1 MQPLILWQDEY
12 ALAVN
17 KPNNVLVHHSDY
29 SGIEGE
35 KSLLELLKD
44 LGIPRVYPLHRLDR
58 KTSGIVL
65 LAKNRSDVA
74 SFQKLFDE
82 QKIRKTYLAL
92 LRGHVDPAGIVDT
105 PVRNDRGNYREA
117 LTHYRCI
124 DHYELNVAVEPYETS
139 RYSLVEMEPK
149 TGRLHQLRVHAN
161 KIAHPIIGD
170 HKHGN
175 RHHNRLFAE
184 QFLLP
189 DLFLH
194 ANELQFLHPFT
205 NEEIII
211 NAPLP
216 AFWARFD
223 EIRKELSI

>member
-1 MQPLILWQDEY
+1 MQCNILWQDQY

-17 KPNNVLVHHSDY
+17 KPNNMLVHHSVY
-29 SGIEGE
+29 AGREGE
-35 KSLLELLKD
+35 ESMLQQLKNM
-44 LGIPRVYPLHRLDR
+44 GVPRVYPLHRLDR
-58 KTSGIVL
+58 KTSGLVL
-65 LAKNRSDVA
+65 LAKLREDVPA
-74 SFQKLFDE
+74 FQKLFDE
-82 QKIRKTYLAL
+82 QKIRKTYRAL
-92 LRGHVDPAGIVDT
+92 LRGHVDAEGIVDT
-105 PVRNDRGNYREA
+105 PVRNDRGNYRDA

-124 DHYELNVAVEPYETS
+124 EHYELNVAVEPFETS

-161 KIAHPIIGD
+161 KISHPIIGD

-194 ANELQFLHPFT
+194 ASELHFTHPFT
-205 NEEIII
+205 NEEIHIH
-211 NAPLP
+211 APLP

-223 EIRKELSI
+223 EIRKELSV

>member
-1 MQPLILWQDEY
+1 MQCEILWQDDY

-29 SGIEGE
+29 SGIAGE
-35 KSLLELLKD
+35 ESLLQLLKAQ
-44 LGIPRVYPLHRLDR
+44 GIPRVYPLHRLDR

-65 LAKNRSDVA
+65 LAKHRNDVLV
-74 SFQKLFDE
+74 FQKLFDE
-82 QKIRKTYLAL
+82 QKIRKIYLAL
-92 LRGHVDPAGIVDT
+92 LRGHADTEGIVDT

-124 DHYELNVAVEPYETS
+124 EYYELNIAVEPYATS

-161 KIAHPIIGD
+161 KISHPVIGD

-184 QFLLP
+184 QFGLP

-194 ANELQFLHPFT
+194 AQYLRFVHPFT
-205 NEEIII
+205 EEAVDIA
-211 NAPLP
+211 APLP
-216 AFWARFD
+216 EFWARFE
-223 EIRKELSI
+223 EIRMELSV